1 MATSNPIIIAKKP
14 SESGDFE
21 GHDAEQVRMMDEVCI
36 VLDRD
41 DNPIAQVSKRVSHIM
56 TNINKGLLHR
66 AFSCF
71 VFNSKN
77 ELLLQQRDDTK
88 VIFPGLW
95 TNTCCSHPLDIP
107 GERDDDFAGAIA
119 GVLLNNFVFLTR
131 AHYRA
136 AKPPGESLCGLYLF
150 LQVDVDLAVNP
161 NEVKET
167 RWVSPEKL
175 RDIFKDPS
183 LQYTPW
189 FQLIC
194 ESLLFKWWAALGTLE
209 FDQYKGESEIR
220 HM

>member
-1 MATSNPIIIAKKP
+1 MATSNPIIIAKKLLA

-41 DNPIAQVSKRVSHIM
+41 DNPIAQVSKRVSHLM

-119 GVLLNNFVFLTR
+119 GELGINSMQALLINFVFLTR

-136 AKPPGESLCGLYLF
+136 ASDG
-150 LQVDVDLAVNP
+150 
-161 NEVKET
+161 
-167 RWVSPEKL
+167 
-175 RDIFKDPS
+175 
-183 LQYTPW
+183 
-189 FQLIC
+189 
-194 ESLLFKWWAALGTLE
+194 KWGKA
-209 FDQYKGESEIR
+209 
-220 HM
+220 